1 MLKQE
6 KELGRQEVR
15 STDGLT
21 RGKLEDAI
29 NNMANL
35 RDVAQLDLS
44 LQRAMVR
51 KLFDRVWLEPHA
63 VKATT
68 PTSLYLELA
77 GVITA
82 LCERNSQ
89 SEKLKSVGRLG
100 WLMGLEPTTT

>member
-1 MLKQE
+1 
-6 KELGRQEVR
+6 
-15 STDGLT
+15 
-21 RGKLEDAI
+21 
-29 NNMANL
+29 MANL

-100 WLMGLEPTTT
+100 WLMGLNTSKNSIVIPPRWRAWRQTYT

>member
-1 MLKQE
+1 M
-6 KELGRQEVR
+6 RT
-15 STDGLT
+15 TDGLT

-35 RDVAQLDLS
+35 RDVANLDLS

-77 GVITA
+77 GVIGV
-82 LCERNSQ
+82 LCEGSSQ
-89 SEKLKSVGRLG
+89 PEKLKSVGRMG
-100 WLMGLEPTTT
+100 WLTGLEPATT